1 MTTPTPLN
9 SFETGLLVELRQ
21 HVAER
26 AADPRPKRPPVR
38 RRVAFAT
45 SAAAAV
51 ALTVGG
57 LALRPDAAAAFS
69 VEQQSDGDVM
79 VTITDMSDADGL
91 EQALAEHGV
100 TADVSY
106 NPQLLQSEP
115 EGEGPLILRGGPG
128 PDGEN
133 PPARVDLPAHWPGVH
148 VEPAKGGGVTFTLA
162 AHCIGPESVLHLT
175 TTGSAAENLLGIF
188 VRWQNSAC

>member
-69 VEQQSDGDVM
+69 VEQQSDGDVV
-79 VTITDMSDADGL
+79 VTITDMFSRASTR
-91 EQALAEHGV
+91 AV
-100 TADVSY
+100 
-106 NPQLLQSEP
+106 
-115 EGEGPLILRGGPG
+115 
-128 PDGEN
+128 
-133 PPARVDLPAHWPGVH
+133 ARPIGCVRSQVVDR
-148 VEPAKGGGVTFTLA
+148 
-162 AHCIGPESVLHLT
+162 ST
-175 TTGSAAENLLGIF
+175 TPS
-188 VRWQNSAC
+188 